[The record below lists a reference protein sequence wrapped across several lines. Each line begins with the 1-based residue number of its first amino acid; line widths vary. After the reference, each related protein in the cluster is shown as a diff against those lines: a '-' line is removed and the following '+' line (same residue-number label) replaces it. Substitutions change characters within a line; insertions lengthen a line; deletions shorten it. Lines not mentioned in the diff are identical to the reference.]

1 MRIAYLST
9 FYPYRG
15 GIAQFNAS
23 LFNELCNISE
33 CRAFTFKRQYPKL
46 LFPGKS
52 QIVESDD
59 KTQEVASIPVLDT
72 INPFSY
78 SKSAKEI
85 LKFNP
90 DLLLTKFWL
99 PFFAPSLGIVARKLK
114 RHRIKTIS
122 ILDNVIPHE
131 KRIGDIALVKFFL
144 NQNNGFI
151 VMTEAVKSDLLKL
164 KPEAK
169 FLLHPHPLYDHFGE
183 KLAKKIAREKLK
195 IEQEKKV
202 LLFFGFI
209 RSYKGLDL
217 LLEAMSKLSDEY
229 LLIIAGEVYGSF
241 YEYEQI
247 IKSNNIGTKIRLF
260 TRYISDEEVKLF
272 FNASDVCIL
281 PYKTGTQSG
290 IIGISY
296 HFDVP
301 VIATDVGG
309 LAEMIKPFDTGIV
322 VGKPI
327 VENIMSG
334 IHTFFNEESYLKFIN
349 NIQKYKRIASWKSLA
364 ESICKFY
371 YEL

>member
-1 MRIAYLST
+1 MKIAYLST

-15 GIAQFNAS
+15 GIAQFNAL
-23 LFNELCNISE
+23 LFNELNNKNE
-33 CRAFTFKRQYPKL
+33 CRAYTFKRQYPKL

-52 QIVESDD
+52 QMVETDD

-72 INPFSY
+72 INPLSY
-78 SKSAKEI
+78 LKSAKEI
-85 LKFNP
+85 LKFSP
-90 DLLLTKFWL
+90 DLLLTKFWM
-99 PFFAPSLGIVARKLK
+99 PFFAPSLGTVARKLK
-114 RHRIKTIS
+114 RYGTKTIS

-131 KRIGDIALVKFFL
+131 KRIGDIAFVKYFL
-144 NQNNGFI
+144 NQNNGFV

-164 KPEAK
+164 KPDAK

-183 KLAKKIAREKLK
+183 KLSKELARERLG
-195 IEQEKKV
+195 IEQDKKV

-217 LLEAMSKLSDEY
+217 LLEAMSKLSDDY

-241 YEYEQI
+241 DEYDKI
-247 IKSNNIGTKIRLF
+247 IKLYNLGKKIKLF

-281 PYKTGTQSG
+281 PYKSGTQSG

-301 VIATDVGG
+301 VVATDVGG

-322 VGKPI
+322 VGKPS
-327 VENIMSG
+327 VENILSG
-334 IHTFFNEESYLKFIN
+334 IHSFFREVAYSKYID
-349 NIQKYKRIASWKSLA
+349 NIQKYKKIASWKSLA

-371 YEL
+371 DEL